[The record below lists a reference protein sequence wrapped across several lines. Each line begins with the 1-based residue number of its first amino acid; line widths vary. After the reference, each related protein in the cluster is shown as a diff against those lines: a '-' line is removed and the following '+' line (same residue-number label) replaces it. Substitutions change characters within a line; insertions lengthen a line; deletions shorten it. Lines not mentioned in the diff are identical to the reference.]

1 MTILYNIFNGNEI
14 AIQQYYSSHKPKDT
28 EISLAFDLY
37 RASNRDPAFLKI
49 LGIVSDAY
57 TQENNESNKEIFAR
71 FMGTHI
77 GLDSNFFDYMKNSNS
92 VTSFLQEY
100 GSSVQSNINKL
111 LEKIENGSFTSKSIT
126 INDLNK
132 INTILSNTTQLEHQ
146 KTIPE
151 PIPLTQYPIEWRLTD
166 LKKPMSQEHSTAIEE
181 DLLINV
187 YSHFKAKNLPNEHL
201 EAFIDKTRKI
211 RDDLVKYSGNIPDT
225 FSPSIYCIHADI
237 ISVIG
242 RKENLDKEFNYTNLW
257 TDTNKYNLNNIA
269 QAQFKTI
276 DTPIELSQ
284 NYNHNKVKEAI
295 WVLTKYGELVFG
307 ETNINKNGRST
318 HHIDLANGQDVISAG
333 TVLFSEDMKKVIAIN
348 PGSGHYKPSIE
359 SCSHMKKIVE
369 KSLFDTQNTI
379 ICDYA
384 WKPKIEIA
392 PTIKPIS
399 INMDIINKNISL
411 IKKNGLKESIDN
423 TKVLPKFNKK

>member
-1 MTILYNIFNGNEI
+1 MNILRNIFEGNVE
-14 AIQQYYSSHKPKDT
+14 AINQHYLLNSPKDT
-28 EISLAFDLY
+28 EISLAFELY
-37 RASNRDPAFLKI
+37 RATNRNPEFLKI
-49 LGIVSDAY
+49 LGIVSEEY
-57 TQENNESNKEIFAR
+57 TQNNNEHNKEIFAR
-71 FMGTHI
+71 FMVTHI
-77 GLDSNFFDYMKNSNS
+77 GLDSNFYEYMKNSNS
-92 VTSFLQEY
+92 LTNFLQEY
-100 GSSVQSNINKL
+100 GSSIQNNLNKI
-111 LEKIENGSFTSKSIT
+111 LEQIESGNFTSKSIN
-126 INDLNK
+126 INYLNK
-132 INTILSNTTQLEHQ
+132 INEVLSETTQLEHQ

-166 LKKPMSQEHSTAIEE
+166 LKKPMNQEHTAAIEE

-237 ISVIG
+237 IAVIG
-242 RKENLDKEFNYTNLW
+242 KKENLDKNFNYTNLW

-318 HHIDLANGQDVISAG
+318 HHIDLANGEDIISAG

-392 PTIKPIS
+392 PTIKPIR
-399 INMDIINKNISL
+399 INMDIISKNISL
-411 IKKNGLKESIDN
+411 IQKNRLKESIDN

>member
-1 MTILYNIFNGNEI
+1 MNILRNIFEGNVE
-14 AIQQYYSSHKPKDT
+14 AINQHYLLNSPKDT
-28 EISLAFDLY
+28 EISLAFELY
-37 RASNRDPAFLKI
+37 RATNRNPEFLKI
-49 LGIVSDAY
+49 LGIVSEEY
-57 TQENNESNKEIFAR
+57 TQNNNEHNKEIFAR
-71 FMGTHI
+71 FMVTHI
-77 GLDSNFFDYMKNSNS
+77 GLDSNFYEYMKNSNS
-92 VTSFLQEY
+92 LTNFLQEY
-100 GSSVQSNINKL
+100 GSSIQNNLNKI
-111 LEKIENGSFTSKSIT
+111 LEQIESGNFTSKSIN
-126 INDLNK
+126 INYLNK
-132 INTILSNTTQLEHQ
+132 INEVLSETTQLEHQ

-166 LKKPMSQEHSTAIEE
+166 LKKPMNQEHTAAIEE

-318 HHIDLANGQDVISAG
+318 HHIDLANGEDIISAG

-392 PTIKPIS
+392 PTIKPIR
-399 INMDIINKNISL
+399 INMDIISKNISL
-411 IKKNGLKESIDN
+411 IQKNRLKESIDN